1 MRSSRARYAEF
12 LRAQRAAGRQPGREA
27 RAVEPGEEPHHP
39 RADAATRREYLR
51 EYRRWLRPYFWQIAA
66 VLALAVTSGALALVL
81 PRATMYII
89 DVVLPA
95 RDLRALH
102 LLGAGLLVLI
112 GFHQVIEWYRNW
124 NTAKLNA
131 RVIFRLRQRLYNH
144 LLRLPLIELA
154 GMKTGGIAAR
164 LSGDVDA
171 VSGLVQMA
179 IITPG
184 AAIVKVLLVL
194 AMLLWI
200 NWQMAVAA
208 ALLLPPIVA
217 INMFSIRRIRPIYRS
232 IRKDRGEIDGRVVET
247 FGGVRIV
254 RSFGR
259 ERSEARR
266 YALAHHTVIRK
277 VLRARQFEYLV
288 SAGWGLLIPLC
299 ALLVIWLGGVLFLTG
314 ETTVGGIIAFQMYLM
329 ALLMPVSAIVQSYG
343 ETQQALA
350 SMERVFDIL
359 RRPLD
364 QPDRPG
370 AIRVQQTPERG
381 NGAADGQ
388 PLAAPAARPGSD
400 GASQVGADG
409 VRPHVRTFTR
419 SPAPPRGF
427 LVRSVSFERVTFGY
441 DASRPVLSDVSFEAR
456 GGQTVALVG
465 PSGAGKTTV
474 TNLVARFYDP
484 QSGSVRLNGV
494 DLRDIQLESYR
505 GLLGFVTQDVF
516 LFDGTVADNIAYAR
530 KRATRAAI
538 EDAARRANAH
548 EFIASFPQGYD
559 TLIGER
565 GIKLSGGQAQR
576 ISIARALLADPAI
589 LLLDEATSNLDSES
603 EQLIQR
609 SMGELLAGRTT
620 FVIAHRLSTV
630 VNADQIIVLES
641 GRITETGTHAELLAA
656 DGRYRAPAAGD
667 GRAGGRA
674 RTGGLAGLSD
684 RSGGSERIRRAALR
698 ALARVESA
706 RRGTINR
713 RMPRRPPD
721 RYRTRARRAAR
732 TVDSAPGAPRMSH
745 RGRSTASSAGQKALR
760 RVGR

>member
-1 MRSSRARYAEF
+1 MQSSRDRYAEF
-12 LRAQRAAGRQPGREA
+12 LRAERAARRKPDGAAPA
-27 RAVEPGEEPHHP
+27 EPGDESHLP
-39 RADAATRREYLR
+39 RADAATRRGYLR
-51 EYRRWLRPYFWQIAA
+51 EYRRWLRPFAWQIVA
-66 VLALAVTSGALALVL
+66 VLALAVTSGALALIL

-95 RDLRALH
+95 RDLRTLH
-102 LLGAGLLVLI
+102 LLGAGLLMLI
-112 GFHQVIEWYRNW
+112 CFHQVIEWYRNW

-131 RVIFRLRQRLYNH
+131 RVIFRLRQRLYDH

-154 GMKTGGIAAR
+154 GMKSGGIAAR

-184 AAIVKVLLVL
+184 AATVKVLLVL

-299 ALLVIWLGGVLFLTG
+299 ALLVIWLGGVLFLAG

-359 RRPLD
+359 RKPID

-370 AIRVQQTPERG
+370 AIRVDHTLADGNVGRWESG
-381 NGAADGQ
+381 NGQAAE
-388 PLAAPAARPGSD
+388 PETEHAAAAVSIAAAPAT
-400 GASQVGADG
+400 
-409 VRPHVRTFTR
+409 VRAFPAPIRTFPR
-419 SPAPPRGF
+419 SHA
-427 LVRSVSFERVTFGY
+427 LVRSIMFDAVTFGY
-441 DASRPVLSDVSFEAR
+441 DPARPVLTDVSFEAR

-484 QSGSVRLNGV
+484 QGGSVRLNGV

-516 LFDGTVADNIAYAR
+516 LFDGTVAENIAYAR
-530 KRATRAAI
+530 KRATREQI

-548 EFIASFPQGYD
+548 EFIAAFPKGYD

-576 ISIARALLADPAI
+576 LSIARALLADPAI

-609 SMGELLAGRTT
+609 SMGALLAGRTT

-630 VNADQIIVLES
+630 VNADQIIVLEA
-641 GRITETGTHAELLAA
+641 GRITETGTHAELLGA
-656 DGRYRAPAAGD
+656 DGRYRRMVERQQ
-667 GRAGGRA
+667 RAMA
-674 RTGGLAGLSD
+674 
-684 RSGGSERIRRAALR
+684 ERAA
-698 ALARVESA
+698 E
-706 RRGTINR
+706 
-713 RMPRRPPD
+713 PEP
-721 RYRTRARRAAR
+721 
-732 TVDSAPGAPRMSH
+732 VDWLS
-745 RGRSTASSAGQKALR
+745 
-760 RVGR
+760 

>member
-1 MRSSRARYAEF
+1 MQSSRARYAEF
-12 LRAQRAAGRQPGREA
+12 LRAQRAARRRPAGAAPA
-27 RAVEPGEEPHHP
+27 AEPGEEAQHP
-39 RADAATRREYLR
+39 RADAATRRGYLR

-66 VLALAVTSGALALVL
+66 VLALAVTSGALALIL
-81 PRATMYII
+81 PRATMHII

-95 RDLRALH
+95 RDLRTLH
-102 LLGAGLLVLI
+102 LLGAGLLLLI
-112 GFHQVIEWYRNW
+112 CFHQVIEWYRNW

-131 RVIFRLRQRLYNH
+131 RVIFRLRQRLYDH
-144 LLRLPLIELA
+144 LLRLPLIDLA
-154 GMKTGGIAAR
+154 GMKSGGIAAR

-184 AAIVKVLLVL
+184 AATVKVLLVL

-299 ALLVIWLGGVLFLTG
+299 ALLVIWLGGVLYLAG

-359 RRPLD
+359 RKPLD

-370 AIRVQQTPERG
+370 AMRVEATLARENVGAWEGG
-381 NGAADGQ
+381 NGAA
-388 PLAAPAARPGSD
+388 SD
-400 GASQVGADG
+400 GARDG
-409 VRPHVRTFTR
+409 TPLHRKSVESAASIRPHVSTFPR
-419 SPAPPRGF
+419 SHA
-427 LVRSVSFERVTFGY
+427 LVRSIAFDAVTFGY
-441 DASRPVLSDVSFEAR
+441 DPARPVLTDVSFAAR

-465 PSGAGKTTV
+465 PSGAGKTTI

-484 QSGSVRLNGV
+484 QHGTVRLNGV

-516 LFDGTVADNIAYAR
+516 LFDGTVAENIAYAR
-530 KRATRAAI
+530 KRATRAEI

-548 EFIASFPQGYD
+548 EFIAAFPRGYD

-576 ISIARALLADPAI
+576 LSIARALLADPAV

-609 SMGELLAGRTT
+609 SMAELLAGRTT

-630 VNADQIIVLES
+630 VNADQIIVLEA
-641 GRITETGTHAELLAA
+641 GRITETGTHAELLTA
-656 DGRYRAPAAGD
+656 DGRYRRMVERQQ
-667 GRAGGRA
+667 RAMA
-674 RTGGLAGLSD
+674 D
-684 RSGGSERIRRAALR
+684 RAAESEPVDW
-698 ALARVESA
+698 LA
-706 RRGTINR
+706 
-713 RMPRRPPD
+713 
-721 RYRTRARRAAR
+721 
-732 TVDSAPGAPRMSH
+732 
-745 RGRSTASSAGQKALR
+745 
-760 RVGR
+760 